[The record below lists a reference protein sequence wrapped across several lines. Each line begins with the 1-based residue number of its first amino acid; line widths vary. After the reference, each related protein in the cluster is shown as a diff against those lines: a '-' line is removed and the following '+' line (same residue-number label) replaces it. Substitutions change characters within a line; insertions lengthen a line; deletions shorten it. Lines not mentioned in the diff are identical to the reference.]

1 MASGE
6 KFYWLK
12 LKRDFFKRHDI
23 RIIESM
29 PNGKEYVLFYLKL
42 LVESVDHDGS
52 LRFNDQIPYS
62 DEMLSAV
69 TNTNIDI
76 VRAAVNVFVQLN
88 MMEMLDDGTLFMR
101 QVESMV
107 GSAANNDNANRQRR
121 FRERKKQLSLS
132 NCYTS
137 VTKDNESKSIEKEL
151 EIDIIPSPN
160 GEGSEDFS
168 GKSSAA
174 GKGDMQKAVDA
185 WNSLNLKSVTKL
197 TPDTE
202 RYVMLKKRIAD
213 YGIDEVLR
221 AIENVRTSPFLN
233 GHNKKGFLCTFDWFL
248 KPNNFP
254 KVLDGNYNDGEA
266 PKLDPRAYDGARWLA
281 SQIAERVSGFQT
293 PTPQELDRWAR
304 DLDALHRHGYTWKQI
319 SDTAVWAMDDD
330 FWSSV
335 ITSGEAL
342 RKNFVKLMAKEAATR
357 NDD

>member
-1 MASGE
+1 MSTG
-6 KFYWLK
+6 KRYYWLK
-12 LKRDFFKRHDI
+12 LQEDFFSSKRIKKLRRLAGGDTYT
-23 RIIESM
+23 II
-29 PNGKEYVLFYLKL
+29 YLKMQL
-42 LVESVDHDGS
+42 LAMRNDGILTYSGLEEDFASELALDLDEEPDNVDITIRYLLSCGLMETSDN
-52 LRFNDQIPYS
+52 REYFIPYVVANTGS
-62 DEMLSAV
+62 EGSSAK
-69 TNTNIDI
+69 
-76 VRAAVNVFVQLN
+76 R
-88 MMEMLDDGTLFMR
+88 MR
-101 QVESMV
+101 
-107 GSAANNDNANRQRR
+107 DY
-121 FRERKKQLSLS
+121 RERQASLC
-132 NCYTS
+132 NKS
-137 VTKDNESKSIEKEL
+137 VTQPLQICDGEKEKEL

-160 GEGSEDFS
+160 GEGSEDFL

-202 RYVMLKKRIAD
+202 RYIMLKKRIAD

-304 DLDALHRHGYTWKQI
+304 DLDTLHWNGYTWKQI